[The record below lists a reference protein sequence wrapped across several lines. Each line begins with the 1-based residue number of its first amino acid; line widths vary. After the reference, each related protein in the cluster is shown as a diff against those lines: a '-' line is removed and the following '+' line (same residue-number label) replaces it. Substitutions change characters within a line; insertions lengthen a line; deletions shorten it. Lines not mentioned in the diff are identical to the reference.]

1 MVITL
6 RQMQYVISVAKLG
19 SFSKAADE
27 CAADQ
32 STVSQQ
38 IKTFEDRM
46 NVEIFDRTSIPIT
59 VTPAGKEIVEQCE
72 KIIVQVDEMIAPF
85 KKNGC
90 SDSYHNPTIKLLL
103 SKSTIS
109 RQIPLAILPILSRL
123 PTKRNPNFSCIPMLA

>member
-1 MVITL
+1 MVVTL

-27 CAADQ
+27 CSADQ

-72 KIIVQVDEMIAPF
+72 KIVVQVDEMIAPF
-85 KKNGC
+85 KKK
-90 SDSYHNPTIKLLL
+90 KLL
-103 SKSTIS
+103 
-109 RQIPLAILPILSRL
+109 
-123 PTKRNPNFSCIPMLA
+123 

>member
-1 MVITL
+1 MIITL
-6 RQMQYVISVAKLG
+6 RQMQYVISVARLG

-72 KIIVQVDEMIAPF
+72 KIVGQVDEMIAPF
-85 KKNGC
+85 KK
-90 SDSYHNPTIKLLL
+90 KRLL
-103 SKSTIS
+103 
-109 RQIPLAILPILSRL
+109 
-123 PTKRNPNFSCIPMLA
+123 

>member
-72 KIIVQVDEMIAPF
+72 K
-85 KKNGC
+85 
-90 SDSYHNPTIKLLL
+90 SLYKLM
-103 SKSTIS
+103 K
-109 RQIPLAILPILSRL
+109 
-123 PTKRNPNFSCIPMLA
+123 

>member
-1 MVITL
+1 
-6 RQMQYVISVAKLG
+6 MQYVISVARLG

-59 VTPAGKEIVEQCE
+59 VTRAGKEIVEQCE
-72 KIIVQVDEMIAPF
+72 KIVVQVDEMIAPF
-85 KKNGC
+85 KK
-90 SDSYHNPTIKLLL
+90 KRLL
-103 SKSTIS
+103 
-109 RQIPLAILPILSRL
+109 
-123 PTKRNPNFSCIPMLA
+123 

>member
-1 MVITL
+1 
-6 RQMQYVISVAKLG
+6 MQYVISVAKLG

-59 VTPAGKEIVEQCE
+59 VTLAGKEIVEQCE
-72 KIIVQVDEMIAPF
+72 KIIVQVDEMVAPF
-85 KKNGC
+85 KK
-90 SDSYHNPTIKLLL
+90 
-103 SKSTIS
+103 
-109 RQIPLAILPILSRL
+109 
-123 PTKRNPNFSCIPMLA
+123 KRSL